1 MERWVYGAV
10 AVVVVVGAL
19 TALLTS
25 HFTILTI
32 AGIIACLALIVA
44 NIRYRSSRR

>member
-1 MERWVYGAV
+1 MERWAYGAV
-10 AVVVVVGAL
+10 AIVVAVGVL

-25 HFTILTI
+25 HFAILTI